1 MESPQRTSCCS
12 GPHRGPHSETSW
24 KFRPAHGLLPLYLT
38 MLRILPV
45 WLGRRSRLSWLPGK
59 EARLSSRS
67 VTRALVILCSFDSG
81 EINAPG
87 STGVQ
92 PKLRAQR
99 LPEVTAYG
107 TDSTRV
113 VDRRTQQYTKLS

>member
-1 MESPQRTSCCS
+1 MESAQRTSCCS

-24 KFRPAHGLLPLYLT
+24 KFRPAHGRLPLYLT
-38 MLRILPV
+38 MLRILHV
-45 WLGRRSRLSWLPGK
+45 WLGRRSRLSWIPEK

-87 STGVQ
+87 SPREFSQSSG
-92 PKLRAQR
+92 RGDNQR
-99 LPEVTAYG
+99 P
-107 TDSTRV
+107 RV
-113 VDRRTQQYTKLS
+113 SELYC

>member
-12 GPHRGPHSETSW
+12 GPHRGPHLETSW

-38 MLRILPV
+38 MLRILQV
-45 WLGRRSRLSWLPGK
+45 WLGRRSRWSWLPGK

-87 STGVQ
+87 SPREFSQSSG
-92 PKLRAQR
+92 RSDYESER
-99 LPEVTAYG
+99 LTELT
-107 TDSTRV
+107 
-113 VDRRTQQYTKLS
+113 